1 VEQPLRSARPSRH
14 PKGFTMRTRQRILTA
29 SLTAAVAL
37 SSAAFLFTHPAVS
50 ATQPAVSAAP
60 AGDTPDG
67 SALVRT
73 ALDRIGGKAWRE
85 IKSFESIA
93 EISAAM
99 GDARIEYQFIA
110 PNAHRLVQ
118 TMPGGRGVMELGS
131 VGGTAW
137 MGEPGQARAVDP
149 RMAEELAGGGDLQTL
164 VHTIDARFEK
174 FETLAKTVVDGR
186 EAWRVAMSPKA
197 GPAVDPSTAQKWTL
211 ILDASNGTILGVDIP
226 APPGGAGGANEGGQA
241 IRFAGWNAVELPHD
255 AKLPEPKTAEP
266 KLSETEIA
274 DAKTPSLGTI
284 LAFRTATVE
293 AGGAKTTLTY
303 KKVAVNTLAK
313 DAIRV
318 PAKIEPAPGAQ

>member
-1 VEQPLRSARPSRH
+1 
-14 PKGFTMRTRQRILTA
+14 MRTRQRILTA

-255 AKLPEPKTAEP
+255 AKTAEP

>member
-1 VEQPLRSARPSRH
+1 
-14 PKGFTMRTRQRILTA
+14 MRTRQRILTV

-37 SSAAFLFTHPAVS
+37 SSAAFLFT
-50 ATQPAVSAAP
+50 QPADSAPHAATIP

-164 VHTIDARFEK
+164 VHTIDVRFEK
-174 FETLAKTVVDGR
+174 FETLAKTVVDGH

-197 GPAVDPSTAQKWTL
+197 GPGADPTTAQKWTL

-226 APPGGAGGANEGGQA
+226 APPGGDGAANEDGQK
-241 IRFAGWNAVELPHD
+241 IRFAGWDAVELPAAARGADAVAPD
-255 AKLPEPKTAEP
+255 AKT
-266 KLSETEIA
+266 A
-274 DAKTPSLGTI
+274 DAKTADARIPSFEKI

>member
-1 VEQPLRSARPSRH
+1 
-14 PKGFTMRTRQRILTA
+14 MRTRQRILTA

-149 RMAEELAGGGDLQTL
+149 RMAQELAGGGDLQTL

-255 AKLPEPKTAEP
+255 AKIPEP

>member
-1 VEQPLRSARPSRH
+1 
-14 PKGFTMRTRQRILTA
+14 
-29 SLTAAVAL
+29 
-37 SSAAFLFTHPAVS
+37 
-50 ATQPAVSAAP
+50 
-60 AGDTPDG
+60 
-67 SALVRT
+67 
-73 ALDRIGGKAWRE
+73 
-85 IKSFESIA
+85 
-93 EISAAM
+93 
-99 GDARIEYQFIA
+99 
-110 PNAHRLVQ
+110 
-118 TMPGGRGVMELGS
+118 
-131 VGGTAW
+131 
-137 MGEPGQARAVDP
+137 
-149 RMAEELAGGGDLQTL
+149 
-164 VHTIDARFEK
+164 
-174 FETLAKTVVDGR
+174 
-186 EAWRVAMSPKA
+186 MSPKA

-266 KLSETEIA
+266 KTPEPKTAEPKLPEPKLSETEIA